1 MPVGGGMVSKPA
13 PHLKTE
19 ETYGNYPGKELP
31 SNIHQSVT
39 EQEAHFQRLSKELEV
54 ERQHVANQLEKCRLS
69 SDTPT
74 MNSTSSIIGDS
85 HSWRNPALHDSP
97 GGVSSIHSDVL
108 EDSPDDSKMS
118 SHLLDSCMRALEERG
133 TMNFGYSREMDYGYE
148 ADTTIDNPDQY
159 YATVAPNIANMP
171 SNTSFDQYSDHSPAS
186 SHLSLQ
192 NAGTYKARAA
202 PSQGPRK
209 VINPP
214 ELPPTARSSVASL
227 PQEHIEDGYNRY
239 SPARVRGMEAM
250 APTDSRSSPRP
261 QMASN
266 RAGSVTPTRSNIYHL
281 PTHPTPQNLKTKQP
295 IGNPNSKSVV
305 PPPPPLRQ
313 TPATGPGSGPCS
325 TFYAPHRHIAH
336 SKWSRDS
343 DYYND
348 RSNYHNNAPLIG
360 GNIQY
365 GDLPPYP
372 DAYPN
377 DPAMR
382 HLPYE
387 NNAFDNPVHGSVV
400 SPHYRDSPVGDP
412 VIGYANSYRE
422 SPYDLR
428 HNNEPPLDKYNKPPA
443 MANNGRYPDDGLDL
457 MYRGSPLHQE
467 PGIPYGVDDPDKR
480 HQGLPPVRVD
490 PFADDLFKDQV
501 QDDALHNGPPELSTF
516 RQTPSPAVGSDRYA
530 TNQYGEGP
538 PSYREY
544 DRDKKYGKPE
554 LPGDYI
560 NDPGHSNTQVG
571 NYKDEE
577 GSYFVDNTIPRRRP
591 DYYNIESSKPPDEES
606 DGLAS
611 SSVDGRISPRLRKP
625 DLQEVIDFLGSP
637 NDAIKADSAGYLQH
651 LCFMDDDVKAKTRAL
666 GGIPPLIALLNHEIP
681 EVHKNACGALKN
693 LSYGRNNDDNKKA
706 IKNASGVPALTR
718 LLRKS
723 SDEEVKEMVTGVLWN
738 LSSCEDLKKAI
749 IDDSLTVLVM
759 IVMIP
764 HSGWGRQGTAQPQ
777 PPPGQLWTTVFRNAS
792 GVIRNISSAGYQSR
806 KRLRECDGLVES
818 LIHTVKTAIGQS
830 DIDNK
835 PVENCVCILRN
846 LSYRIQEVDDPDFFK
861 KRTQQRQQKM
871 LEKGENTGCFGGA
884 GKKKNSQKT
893 EMKAKPDPSS
903 HKATPPKGQE
913 ILWYPDIVHIY
924 LPLLAD
930 CSNPVTLEAA
940 VGAIQNL
947 AACDWQPGVDIRAA
961 VRKEKGLAIIVE
973 LLGVESDKVV
983 CAAATA
989 LRNLALDQRNKELVG
1004 KYAMRQLVLK
1014 LPSDNRQSEVT
1025 TDDTICAVIAT
1036 LYEIIKK
1043 NPDFAHSLLA
1053 EGGVSRLVSITQS
1066 EGAFLE
1072 KTVRYSAMVLH
1083 TMWQFKELSGEYR
1096 KQGYTETDFV
1106 TKTSTF
1112 RTRKMEKTNSNNK
1125 IGNNNNTPTST
1136 LNRPVSGQGY
1146 DDSTLSPTRP
1156 LTKGSVPG
1164 TYPPRETPD
1173 PNMGWLPKGSICEN
1187 GSGGGGGSAGSD
1199 LHCSNERDP
1208 IPLNDMGPGYQ
1219 TLGDQRSHSKIN
1231 ASSGLDSQAMALNL
1245 VNSHGEPL
1253 YAQVNKPSVR
1263 NTLENSNS
1271 PTHNNSSYHFDNSGN
1286 ADSWV

>member
-1 MPVGGGMVSKPA
+1 MLVGGGVVSEPA
-13 PHLKTE
+13 PYLQTE
-19 ETYGNYPGKELP
+19 EAYGNYTGSEVP
-31 SNIHQSVT
+31 SNIQQSVK
-39 EQEAHFQRLSKELEV
+39 EQEAQFQRLSEKLDV
-54 ERQHVANQLEKCRLS
+54 ERQPVANKLKKCRLN

-74 MNSTSSIIGDS
+74 MSSAPNVIGDS
-85 HSWRNPALHDSP
+85 HNWRSPALHDSP
-97 GGVSSIHSDVL
+97 GAVSSIHSDVL

-148 ADTTIDNPDQY
+148 ADTHSDNPDQY
-159 YATVAPNIANMP
+159 YATVAPTLANMP
-171 SNTSFDQYSDHSPAS
+171 SNASFDQYSDHSLAS

-192 NAGTYKARAA
+192 NAGVYKARAA
-202 PSQGPRK
+202 PTQAPRK

-214 ELPPTARSSVASL
+214 ELPQAARSSISSL
-227 PQEHIEDGYNRY
+227 PQEHLDDGYNRY
-239 SPARVRGMEAM
+239 TARVRGMELM
-250 APTDSRSSPRP
+250 APDSRSSPRP

-266 RAGSVTPTRSNIYHL
+266 RAGSVTPTRD
-281 PTHPTPQNLKTKQP
+281 T
-295 IGNPNSKSVV
+295 
-305 PPPPPLRQ
+305 
-313 TPATGPGSGPCS
+313 
-325 TFYAPHRHIAH
+325 
-336 SKWSRDS
+336 

-372 DAYPN
+372 EVYPN

-387 NNAFDNPVHGSVV
+387 NNAFDHPVHSSVV

-428 HNNEPPLDKYNKPPA
+428 HNNEPVLDKYNKLP

-457 MYRGSPLHQE
+457 LYRGSPSHQE
-467 PGIPYGVDDPDKR
+467 PGLPYGIDDVDKR

-501 QDDALHNGPPELSTF
+501 QDDIIHNGPPPLPEMSTF
-516 RQTPSPAVGSDRYA
+516 RQTPSPAVGSDRYIP
-530 TNQYGEGP
+530 NQYGEGP
-538 PSYREY
+538 PSYREL
-544 DRDKKYGKPE
+544 DRDKKYGKNEFPA
-554 LPGDYI
+554 DYI
-560 NDPGHSNTQVG
+560 NDPVSGHPANLG
-571 NYKDEE
+571 NYKDED
-577 GSYFVDNTIPRRRP
+577 GTYFVDNTIPRRRP

-611 SSVDGRISPRLRKP
+611 SSVDGRLSPRLRKP

-903 HKATPPKGQE
+903 HKLTPPKGQE
-913 ILWYPDIVHIY
+913 ILWHPDIVHIY

-947 AACDWQPGVDIRAA
+947 AACDWQPGIDIRAA

-1014 LPSDNRQSEVT
+1014 LPSDNRQSEAT

-1096 KQGYTETDFV
+1096 KQGYTETDFI

-1125 IGNNNNTPTST
+1125 IVNNTPTST

-1156 LTKGSVPG
+1156 LTKNSVPG
-1164 TYPPRETPD
+1164 TYPPRENQD
-1173 PNMGWLPKGSICEN
+1173 ANMGWLPKGSICEN
-1187 GSGGGGGSAGSD
+1187 GSGGGSAGSVTRGSMSHRYFNEI
-1199 LHCSNERDP
+1199 HCSNERDS

-1219 TLGDQRSHSKIN
+1219 TLGDQRGHPKFTN
-1231 ASSGLDSQAMALNL
+1231 ASGPTSSLEPQPLAL

-1253 YAQVNKPSVR
+1253 YAQVNKSSAR
-1263 NTLENSNS
+1263 NAQESSN
-1271 PTHNNSSYHFDNSGN
+1271 PTQNSSEYHFENPGN